1 MENLVE
7 SAYNT
12 NNKIGVTFIAHS
24 MGGRMILQFLQQKS
38 QIWKDKYVKQL
49 ISLSSPWAGSMVT
62 IQALSIGYSFGE
74 DTFVKNDKMKKAER
88 TFPSIVWLLPTQ
100 NAWEPND
107 VLATTTKKSYT
118 VRNIEE
124 FLR

>member
-1 MENLVE
+1 
-7 SAYNT
+7 
-12 NNKIGVTFIAHS
+12 
-24 MGGRMILQFLQQKS
+24 MILQFLQQKS
-38 QIWKDKYVKQL
+38 QIWKDKYVKQF
-49 ISLSSPWAGSMVT
+49 ISLSSPWGGSMVT

-74 DTFVKNDKMKKAER
+74 DKFVKNDKMKEAER

-107 VLATTTKKSYT
+107 VLASTSKKSYT